1 MSVLLVLG
9 ASSDLGCAL
18 IESVA
23 ERYDAIWATYRSM
36 NGKLETLVRKYDG
49 RVRPIRAD
57 LSDKEDIEAM
67 IDTIRRSAGV
77 SSGAGSASDDSATPG
92 AAIPDHIVHIPM
104 APYAVKKF
112 VKTDEDDFESAML
125 LAVRSAVMPLQAFL
139 PGMKKNHDGRV
150 VFVLSS
156 VTEGSVPE
164 FLSAYVTVKYALL
177 GLMKSL
183 ASEYA
188 GTGVHINAVSP
199 DMMDTRYIS
208 ELSHLMIEKY
218 AAGRPDGRLLEVS
231 DVVPHI
237 EHLLLDEDVDDGVNV
252 LIG

>member
-18 IESVA
+18 IDSVA
-23 ERYDAIWATYRSM
+23 ERYDTVWATYRAP
-36 NGKLETLVRKYDG
+36 NEKLEAIARKYDG
-49 RVRPIRAD
+49 RVRTVQAD
-57 LSDKEDIEAM
+57 LSDKDDIRAM
-67 IDTIRRSAGV
+67 IDEV
-77 SSGAGSASDDSATPG
+77 SS
-92 AAIPDHIVHIPM
+92 PDNIVHIPM

-112 VKTDEDDFESAML
+112 VKTDEEDFEAAML
-125 LAVRSAVMPLQAFL
+125 LAIRSAVMPLQAFL
-139 PGMKKNHDGRV
+139 PDMKKNHDGRI

-156 VTEGSVPE
+156 VTTGDAPE
-164 FLSAYVTVKYALL
+164 FQSAYVTVKYALL

-208 ELSHLMIEKY
+208 DLSHLMIEKY
-218 AAGRPDGRLLEVS
+218 AAGRPDGKLLGVS

-237 EHLLLDEDVDDGVNV
+237 EHLLFDETVADGANI

>member
-18 IESVA
+18 IDSVA
-23 ERYDAIWATYRSM
+23 ERYETIWATYRTM
-36 NGKLETLVRKYDG
+36 NENLEALVRKHDG
-49 RVRPIRAD
+49 RIRPVHAD
-57 LSDKEDIEAM
+57 LSDKEDIEEL
-67 IDTIRRSAGV
+67 IDTVRRSAG
-77 SSGAGSASDDSATPG
+77 AASG

-112 VKTDEDDFESAML
+112 VKTDEEDFEASML
-125 LAVRSAVMPLQAFL
+125 LAIRSTVMPLQAFL
-139 PGMKKNHDGRV
+139 PDMKKNRNGRV

-156 VTEGSVPE
+156 VTEGDVPE
-164 FLSAYVTVKYALL
+164 FQSAYVTVKYALL

-208 ELSHLMIEKY
+208 GLSHLMIEQY
-218 AAGRPDGRLLEVS
+218 AGNRSGGKLLETL

-237 EHLLLDEDVDDGVNV
+237 EHLLLDEGAGDGENI
-252 LIG
+252 LIV

>member
-18 IESVA
+18 IDSVA
-23 ERYDAIWATYRSM
+23 VRYDTVWATYRTP
-36 NGKLETLVRKYDG
+36 NEKLEAITRKYDG
-49 RVRPIRAD
+49 RVHPIHAD
-57 LSDKEDIEAM
+57 LSDKADIEAM
-67 IDTIRRSAGV
+67 IDKV
-77 SSGAGSASDDSATPG
+77 SS
-92 AAIPDHIVHIPM
+92 PDHIVHIPM
-104 APYAVKKF
+104 APYVVKKF
-112 VKTDEDDFESAML
+112 VKTDEEDFEAAML
-125 LAVRSAVMPLQAFL
+125 LAIRSAVMPLQAFL
-139 PGMKKNHDGRV
+139 PDMKKNHDGRI

-156 VTEGSVPE
+156 VTTGDAPE
-164 FLSAYVTVKYALL
+164 FQSAYVTVKYALL

-208 ELSHLMIEKY
+208 DLSHLMIEKY
-218 AAGRPDGRLLEVS
+218 AAGRPDGKLLGVA

-237 EHLLLDEDVDDGVNV
+237 EHLLFDETVADGENI

>member
-18 IESVA
+18 IDSVA
-23 ERYDAIWATYRSM
+23 VRYDTVWATYRTL
-36 NGKLETLVRKYDG
+36 NENLEAIARKYDG
-49 RVRPIRAD
+49 RVHAVQAD
-57 LSDKEDIEAM
+57 LSDKADIEAM
-67 IDTIRRSAGV
+67 IDKV
-77 SSGAGSASDDSATPG
+77 SS
-92 AAIPDHIVHIPM
+92 PDHIVHIPM
-104 APYAVKKF
+104 APYVVKKF
-112 VKTDEDDFESAML
+112 VKTDEEDFEAAML
-125 LAVRSAVMPLQAFL
+125 LAIRSAVMPLQAFL
-139 PGMKKNHDGRV
+139 PDMKKNHDGRI

-156 VTEGSVPE
+156 VTTGDAPE
-164 FLSAYVTVKYALL
+164 FQSAYVTVKYALL

-208 ELSHLMIEKY
+208 DLSHLMIEKY
-218 AAGRPDGRLLEVS
+218 AAGRPDGKLLGVM

-237 EHLLLDEDVDDGVNV
+237 EHLLFDETVADGENI

>member
-18 IESVA
+18 IDSVA
-23 ERYDAIWATYRSM
+23 ERYDTIWATYRTM
-36 NGKLETLVRKYDG
+36 NEKLEALVRKYDG
-49 RVRPIRAD
+49 CVRPVHAD
-57 LSDKEDIEAM
+57 LSDKEDIKTL
-67 IDTIRRSAGV
+67 IDSI
-77 SSGAGSASDDSATPG
+77 SS
-92 AAIPDHIVHIPM
+92 PDHIVHIPM

-125 LAVRSAVMPLQAFL
+125 LAIRSSVMPLKAFL
-139 PGMKKNHDGRV
+139 PAMKKNRDGRV

-156 VTEGSVPE
+156 VTEGDTPE
-164 FLSAYVTVKYALL
+164 FQSAYVTVKYALL

-208 ELSHLMIEKY
+208 ELSHLMIEQY
-218 AAGRPDGRLLEVS
+218 AGNRPDGKLLGVS

-237 EHLLLDEDVDDGVNV
+237 EHLLFDEKVDDGANI
-252 LIG
+252 LIR